1 MRITPLEA
9 WIASKIPDES
19 RERISQEKIRR
30 HQLERIRETVEYARE
45 KSPFY
50 RKRLKSYRADS
61 IRDLDDLATIP
72 FTTGNDVTNEGLGF
86 LCVSQSAVERV
97 VTLLVPGTED
107 RPRRVFFTSE
117 DLELTIDFFHHGMS
131 TLVEPGQKV
140 LILLPGERPG
150 SVGDLLVKAL
160 ERMDVEGIV
169 HGIVLHPAKAIQ
181 DIIAL
186 RTDALVG
193 IPAQLLSI
201 ARHPLA
207 MEIPPGAIKSILLT
221 TDYVPSAIVGELQR
235 LWRCPVFNH
244 YGTTEM
250 GLGGGVECEALNGYH
265 LREADL
271 YVEIVDP
278 DSGDPLPP
286 RVAGE
291 IVFTTLTRKGMPL
304 IRYRT
309 GDLAA
314 FLTEPCPCG
323 TSLRRLGKV
332 RGRIRDM
339 VRLKTG
345 QRLGTPDLDEAL
357 FPVPGIV
364 NYTATLV
371 SRKDVDSLEISIYP
385 GPEAREPRQAS
396 VGVALMS
403 VPEINRAVAEGCL
416 RIKPYRLTAENWMT
430 TGVAKR
436 AILRRTEEE

>member
-1 MRITPLEA
+1 MRRTPLEA

-19 RERISQEKIRR
+19 HEGTSQEKIRQF
-30 HQLERIRETVEYARE
+30 QLARIRETIEYARE

-50 RKRLKSYRADS
+50 GKHLESHRADS
-61 IRDLDDLATIP
+61 IRDLDDSATIP
-72 FTTGNDVTNEGLGF
+72 FTTADDIVNEGLGF

-107 RPRRVFFTSE
+107 QPRRVFFTSE

-131 TLVEPGQKV
+131 TLVESGRKV

-150 SVGDLLVKAL
+150 SVGDLLVQAL
-160 ERMDVEGIV
+160 QRMDVEGIV
-169 HGIVLHPAKAIQ
+169 HGIVMSPAKAIQ
-181 DIIAL
+181 DIIAH
-186 RTDALVG
+186 RTDTLVG

-207 MEIPPGAIKSILLT
+207 VEIPPGTIKSILLT
-221 TDYVPSAIVGELQR
+221 TDYVPTAIVGELQR
-235 LWRCPVFNH
+235 LWDCPVFNH

-278 DSGDPLPP
+278 DSGEPLPSG
-286 RVAGE
+286 VAGE
-291 IVFTTLTRKGMPL
+291 IVFTTLSRKGMPL

-345 QRLGTPDLDEAL
+345 QRLGPPDLDEAL

-385 GPEAREPRQAS
+385 GPEAREPRLAS

-416 RIKPYRLTAENWMT
+416 RIERYRLTSENWMT

-436 AILRRTEEE
+436 AILRRNEEE